1 MAWTP
6 SQQSLLTVVCVTL
19 LAQTSAL
26 YTKKGPVT
34 QLTTR
39 TFSKAVLDSNLPA
52 VVEFYAPWC
61 GHCKALAPQY
71 QKVAESLQG
80 IATVAAVDC
89 DDTDNQPLCGEYKV
103 QGFPTLKIFP
113 ANKPRASA
121 KSRKKL
127 PSDYNGPRTAKA
139 IADALTAALPA
150 SQISK
155 VKDAQSFTNF
165 TNTASSLP
173 KVVLFTDKPRT
184 SALYKSLSLR
194 FMDRLA
200 FAEVSSKAADVV
212 EAQGV
217 TSFPKLVVLK
227 AEQEEEYSGKFKA
240 ADLISFLS
248 KQAGSASKTEADD
261 SASQGSE
268 KGTGQKEKQKQEDK
282 EEPKIVRE
290 LNVTE
295 FEGLSDEEDAWL
307 VAFYSDD
314 TTGSKCS
321 KELTD
326 WNKVNFQLGG
336 LTLAA
341 QVNVSAGSP
350 AEQEQ
355 LQQVGID
362 VSALQKAPCALQ
374 MALLPFGEKDEPLL
388 FTGNRT
394 AKELHAFAVATFPD
408 IVTRIS
414 SSTLDS
420 VFGSTMSQPKVVLF
434 TEKES
439 TPGMFRA
446 LAASF
451 RKYNLLFFTM
461 HSSDEQ
467 AKKTFNIQK
476 VPAVVLA
483 FLPPGAETEAG
494 GATGPTQLQLQPYP
508 GPLKY
513 PFLAGWLTMAAQ
525 ELKLMPEGTSNGGD
539 TAGAAAAAAVPEV
552 TTSEAFRQHCTN
564 LTGLCIVAA
573 LNPSAD
579 DFAAQKASFQ
589 SVANSRASSALH
601 YLWLDVTR
609 QGPFWE
615 GLGVGRGD
623 APTAV
628 AIRLKKR
635 RQARLDSGAF
645 SETGLKAFVERLVGG
660 RSMTTPLQEF
670 PTVVDGGQDAAPH
683 QIQVE
688 EEEFDLSD
696 IMAEQLEAQVGT
708 KEDRLRQLEEQEEEE
723 AKRRLQESAAK
734 TPKRKK
740 KSKSGKK
747 KPVKPSAEL

>member
-1 MAWTP
+1 MARL
-6 SQQSLLTVVCVTL
+6 SLSQSLFTLVIVAL
-19 LAQTSAL
+19 LASTSAL
-26 YTKKGPVT
+26 YTKKGPVS

-39 TFSKAVLDSNLPA
+39 TFSKAVLDSDLPA
-52 VVEFYAPWC
+52 IVEFYAPWC
-61 GHCKALAPQY
+61 GHCKSLAPHY
-71 QKVAESLQG
+71 QKVAENLQG

-89 DDTDNQPLCGEYKV
+89 DNADNQPLCGEYKV

-113 ANKPRASA
+113 ANKPKASA

-127 PSDYNGPRTAKA
+127 PNDYNGPRTAKG
-139 IADALTAALPA
+139 IADALTSALPA

-155 VKDAQSFTNF
+155 VKDAKGFSNF
-165 TNTASSLP
+165 TSATSLP
-173 KVVLFTDKPRT
+173 KVVLFTDKSRT

-194 FMDRLA
+194 FKDRLA

-212 EAQGV
+212 EAQGITQV
-217 TSFPKLVVLK
+217 PKLVVMK
-227 AEQEEEYSGKFKA
+227 TDQVEEYSGKFKA
-240 ADLISFLS
+240 AELISFLS
-248 KQAGSASKTEADD
+248 EQAGSAADTEADEP
-261 SASQGSE
+261 ASQGSR
-268 KGTGQKEKQKQEDK
+268 KGTGQKEKQKQEEK
-282 EEPKIVRE
+282 EDPKIVRD

-307 VAFYSDD
+307 VAFYSDAK
-314 TTGSKCS
+314 TGSSKCS

-336 LTLAA
+336 VTLVG
-341 QVNVSAGSP
+341 QVNVSAASA
-350 AEQEQ
+350 AEQRQ
-355 LQQVGID
+355 LQDAGID
-362 VSALQKAPCALQ
+362 VAALRKAPCSLQ
-374 MALLPFGEKDEPLL
+374 VALLPFGEKDQPLL

-394 AKELHAFAVATFPD
+394 AKDLHAFAVATFPD

-414 SSTLDS
+414 SSTIDS
-420 VFGSTMSQPKVVLF
+420 AFGSTMSQPKVVLF
-434 TEKES
+434 TDKEE

-461 HSSDEQ
+461 RASDEQ
-467 AKKTFNIQK
+467 ALKTFNIQK

-483 FLPPGAETEAG
+483 YLPPGAEE

-525 ELKLMPEGTSNGGD
+525 ELKLMPEGTASGVD
-539 TAGAAAAAAVPEV
+539 MAGAPAAVPMPEA
-552 TTSEAFRQHCTN
+552 TTSEAFRQHCSD

-579 DFAAQKASFQ
+579 DFDAHKATLQ

-609 QGPFWE
+609 QGAFWE
-615 GLGVGRGD
+615 GLAVGRGD
-623 APTAV
+623 TPTAV
-628 AIRLKKR
+628 AISLKKR

-645 SETGLKAFVERLVGG
+645 SEAGLKAFVERLVGG
-660 RSMTTPLQEF
+660 KFMTTPLQEF
-670 PTVVDGGQDAAPH
+670 PIVVDGGQDATSEET
-683 QIQVE
+683 QVV

-696 IMAEQLEAQVGT
+696 IMGEQLDAQLGT
-708 KEDRLRQLEEQEEEE
+708 KEDRLRQLAEQEEEE
-723 AKRRLQESAAK
+723 ATRRFQEAAAD
-734 TPKRKK
+734 PPKK
-740 KSKSGKK
+740 KKKRSSKK
-747 KPVKPSAEL
+747 KPTKTSDEL